1 MSLGVWN
8 YFCFAHKF
16 VLVIVSHPKINKCKT
31 SSIDPPESE
40 SKLLVVAALSRDNM
54 LIGWQVSRLNRSKW
68 VGETGWRLNCAR
80 QNLERKVFWYFPF
93 IIKFTWTG
101 RKRFWTFVKL
111 SDDIWSL
118 LVMALAVIW
127 RPRCEKEKNNDL
139 KKKTKD
145 IVRHLVGF
153 VVYDSLLLWTT
164 AEWKAGERSW
174 DDGDDQHRCPHYY
187 Q

>member
-1 MSLGVWN
+1 MIKDQNITRMKQHDW
-8 YFCFAHKF
+8 CI
-16 VLVIVSHPKINKCKT
+16 IVSHRKKCKT
-31 SSIDPPESE
+31 SSINPPESE
-40 SKLLVVAALSRDNM
+40 SKLLVVAALSRNNM

-93 IIKFTWTG
+93 FWKTSNLPEPVANESEHLWSWPMISG
-101 RKRFWTFVKL
+101 RCWWWRWQSSGGQGVK
-111 SDDIWSL
+111 
-118 LVMALAVIW
+118 
-127 RPRCEKEKNNDL
+127 
-139 KKKTKD
+139 KKKTKNK
-145 IVRHLVGF
+145 VRHLIGF
-153 VVYDSLLLWTT
+153 VLYDSLLLWTT